1 MLISWYSRNTLN
13 EGDEMIVR
21 SKQQLGA
28 KKTLPK
34 NTQALRYFMLS
45 RIINR

>member
-1 MLISWYSRNTLN
+1 MLISWYSRNSLN

-28 KKTLPK
+28 KKLFQ
-34 NTQALRYFMLS
+34 NTHRHLDILC
-45 RIINR
+45 